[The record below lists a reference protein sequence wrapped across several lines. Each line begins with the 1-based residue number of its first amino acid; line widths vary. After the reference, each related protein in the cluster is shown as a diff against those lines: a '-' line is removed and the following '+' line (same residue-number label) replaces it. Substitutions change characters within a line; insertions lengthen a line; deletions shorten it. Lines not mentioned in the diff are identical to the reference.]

1 MKIVKLFNCVV
12 FVIYFAV
19 LNGSDCKHEE
29 SNEFIVWKEGKKIE
43 WSDFKA
49 EFPSIDGSADE
60 VSINLKL
67 YYEYDGILKYD
78 VVCYM
83 DKGKS
88 WAFEK
93 SDYALN
99 HEQGHFDIGEI
110 YARKLRKAVQKYVP
124 VIKYSTIKKLD
135 SLEVMYHSLLVA
147 EEERY
152 DEETTHPTR
161 NSIKQRYWD
170 IKIKNALDSLN
181 GYKRNPGHKLKQVKY
196 L

>member
-1 MKIVKLFNCVV
+1 MTYVLSFT
-12 FVIYFAV
+12 FVAFAV
-19 LNGSDCKHEE
+19 IGMNMNSCNQSDNLVDWSEKRPL
-29 SNEFIVWKEGKKIE
+29 K

-60 VSINLKL
+60 ISVKLQL
-67 YYEYDGILKYD
+67 YYKFDGTLEYD

-83 DKGKS
+83 DKSES
-88 WAFEK
+88 WTFEK

-135 SLEVMYHSLLVA
+135 SLEVMYHSLLEA

-181 GYKRNPGHKLKQVKY
+181 GYKRNPGHKLKHVKY